1 MIPLAFAILYPEIG
15 TILAY
20 SGAFAGFVVIYCLP
34 VMVYLKKRYTQITNP
49 LLAEAIALNEFR
61 IVTNRFTNKTHNKN
75 DNSVITSRDTSIIA
89 NPEGQLVNSLMSSGP
104 KFEVS
109 EQLIERTSVS
119 IPESPV
125 PLFTL
130 DPKDGS
136 IVPLP

>member
-75 DNSVITSRDTSIIA
+75 DNSVITSRDTSIIT

-109 EQLIERTSVS
+109 EQLIERTSVL

>member
-75 DNSVITSRDTSIIA
+75 DNSVITSRDTSIIT

-125 PLFTL
+125 PLFML